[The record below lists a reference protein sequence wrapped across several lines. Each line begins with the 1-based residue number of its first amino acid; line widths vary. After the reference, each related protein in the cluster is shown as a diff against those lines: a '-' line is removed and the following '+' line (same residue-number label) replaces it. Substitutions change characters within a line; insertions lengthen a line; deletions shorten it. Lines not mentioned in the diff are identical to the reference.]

1 MHPRPR
7 IQTSR
12 ANGQEG
18 LSLVELMVAM
28 TIGLILLMGFTTLLV
43 HQSAA
48 RDELEKA
55 SRQIENGRYAMQI
68 LHDDIEHAGF
78 YGTYTPESG
87 VAYTLP
93 ADPCVTAPGAAKS
106 GWDSAPTTVPV
117 PIYGYPGAAANPVA
131 ATTCG
136 LSNYLPHTAVL
147 VVRRTTT
154 HPVTIQSPP
163 SAGFAAA
170 TYIQAS
176 GCNSDSR
183 TVVYGPGSGAF
194 PLRQKDCST
203 FSPLSPYIVD
213 VYYIS
218 SCDVCGKDNI
228 PTLKLV
234 QSGPGAAP
242 AAPVPLVEG
251 IENMQFDY
259 GIDSTG
265 DGAPDTFVAPPLPT
279 AITTWQNVMAVRVSL
294 VSRNIDPTL
303 NYVDA
308 KQYSLGTAG
317 TVGPYACGAGAYPRP
332 CNYKRHLYTEE
343 IRVVNPSGRRETP

>member
-1 MHPRPR
+1 
-7 IQTSR
+7 
-12 ANGQEG
+12 
-18 LSLVELMVAM
+18 MVSV
-28 TIGLILLMGFTTLLV
+28 TIGLLLLLGFTTLLV

-55 SRQIENGRYAMQI
+55 SRQIENGRYAMQL

-78 YGTYTPESG
+78 YGMYAPESG
-87 VAYTLP
+87 VSYTLP
-93 ADPCVTAPGAAKS
+93 ADPCITSPGAANS
-106 GWDSAPTTVPV
+106 GWDTAPTSVPV
-117 PIYGYPGAAANPVA
+117 PLYGYPGAATNPIA

-136 LSNYLPHTAVL
+136 LSNYLPNTAIL

-154 HPVTIQSPP
+154 AQVPIQYPP
-163 SAGFAAA
+163 SASFAAA

-176 GCNSDSR
+176 ACNSDGR
-183 TVVYGPGSGAF
+183 TFVYGNGAGQF

-203 FSPLSPYIVD
+203 FSPLSPYIVN

-259 GIDSTG
+259 GLDSTG
-265 DGAPDTFVAPPLPT
+265 DGAPDAFVSAPAATSP
-279 AITTWQNVMAVRVSL
+279 AAWQNVMAVKVSL
-294 VSRNIDPTL
+294 LARNVDATPG
-303 NYVDA
+303 YVDS
-308 KQYSLGTAG
+308 KSYTLGTAG
-317 TVGPYACGAGAYPRP
+317 TVGPYACGASGYPQP
-332 CNYKRHLYTEE
+332 CNYKRHLYSEE